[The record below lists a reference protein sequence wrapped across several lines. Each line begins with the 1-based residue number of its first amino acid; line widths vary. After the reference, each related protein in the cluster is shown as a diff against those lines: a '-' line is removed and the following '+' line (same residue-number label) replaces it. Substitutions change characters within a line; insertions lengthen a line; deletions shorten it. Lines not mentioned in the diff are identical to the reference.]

1 LSREREKS
9 LDDFVEVFEWT
20 QAHGFD
26 AVVIGGLA
34 VGAFSAKLGASSL
47 SGDLDL
53 LVSPGEQQRIARAA
67 ASDPNVEVLK
77 AMQPRALPVLV
88 LGWGELEVDVLSES
102 DGLSSPAE
110 AIQRAWDFDG
120 ISVADPVDLLTIKRA
135 MKREKDLEHIEIL
148 RVTCE
153 GIAQAK
159 LKAAPGRDAFDFL
172 RRWVES
178 EAWACIPEP
187 LFLRLLAATGRQTS
201 AEARRYLAQHAPT
214 ASQAEA
220 VASVAPS
227 SEHQAL
233 LGIRKSRFG

>member
-1 LSREREKS
+1 
-9 LDDFVEVFEWT
+9 
-20 QAHGFD
+20 
-26 AVVIGGLA
+26 
-34 VGAFSAKLGASSL
+34 
-47 SGDLDL
+47 
-53 LVSPGEQQRIARAA
+53 
-67 ASDPNVEVLK
+67 
-77 AMQPRALPVLV
+77 MQPRALPCVLV
-88 LGWGELEVDVLSES
+88 LGWEQLEVDVLSES

-120 ISVADPVDLLTIKRA
+120 ISVADPVDLLTIKLA

-148 RVTCE
+148 RVACE

-187 LFLRLLAATGRQTS
+187 LFLRLLAATGRETS

-233 LGIRKSRFG
+233 LAIRKSRFG